1 MMKAV
6 FVGLYALGAI
16 AYAVFAFRYCRKTNR
31 ETTEIYAAMAA
42 SIARRL
48 GCELV
53 MVPGGKYKVRSGSV
67 DFTPE
72 WPAKRFYYFLADLRD
87 LREGRKTEARR

>member
-1 MMKAV
+1 MTAV
-6 FVGLYALGAI
+6 FIGLYALGAV
-16 AYAVFAFRYCRKTNR
+16 AYAVFAFRCCRKTNR
-31 ETTEIYAAMAA
+31 ETEATYAGMAA

-53 MVPGGKYKVRSGSV
+53 MVPGGKYKVRSGSI

-72 WPAKRFYYFLADLRD
+72 WTAKRCYYFLADLRD
-87 LREGRKTEARR
+87 LREGRKTEVRR

>member
-1 MMKAV
+1 
-6 FVGLYALGAI
+6 
-16 AYAVFAFRYCRKTNR
+16 
-31 ETTEIYAAMAA
+31 MAA

-53 MVPGGKYKVRSGSV
+53 MVPGGKYKVRSGSI

-72 WPAKRFYYFLADLRD
+72 WSAKRCYYFLADLRD
-87 LREGRKTEARR
+87 LREGRKAEGRR